1 MTENEKAREL
11 IATSETTVKVGPQN
25 GWYLKRFAALQFEG
39 SVDNFSTNM
48 PIHVLEQQ
56 LPKEDTMKLDDAVI
70 EGQEIDYSRFYDE
83 KGNEYSS
90 VSELVQTR
98 LGLDDDDAIQEYN
111 KENPSLPYIPYE
123 RLNKKYGALSVLNQ
137 IIPALT
143 KELSSLFPKRFFV
156 TNGKSTYDYRAAH
169 GVSKDHWL
177 DAYCI
182 ACSVLPNDTCDKT
195 INSRVPYE
203 LKQFRRH
210 DRRAL
215 NNENMSRVYTFNGK
229 MVATNRHKATEQTTD
244 SLEEFR
250 QRQPNDVCNLKV
262 KEHHPTYRNMNRN
275 YPGSV
280 FLVGNQVHVMQGIAG
295 SKDGEATTY
304 KDTNANSI
312 AAGKCKFVAKNS
324 GILFV

>member
-11 IATSETTVKVGPQN
+11 IATSETTVKVDPQN
-25 GWYLKRFAALQFEG
+25 GWYLKRFAALQFDG

-56 LPKEDTMKLDDAVI
+56 LP
-70 EGQEIDYSRFYDE
+70 
-83 KGNEYSS
+83 N
-90 VSELVQTR
+90 
-98 LGLDDDDAIQEYN
+98 
-111 KENPSLPYIPYE
+111 
-123 RLNKKYGALSVLNQ
+123 
-137 IIPALT
+137 
-143 KELSSLFPKRFFV
+143 
-156 TNGKSTYDYRAAH
+156 
-169 GVSKDHWL
+169 
-177 DAYCI
+177 
-182 ACSVLPNDTCDKT
+182 
-195 INSRVPYE
+195 VPYE